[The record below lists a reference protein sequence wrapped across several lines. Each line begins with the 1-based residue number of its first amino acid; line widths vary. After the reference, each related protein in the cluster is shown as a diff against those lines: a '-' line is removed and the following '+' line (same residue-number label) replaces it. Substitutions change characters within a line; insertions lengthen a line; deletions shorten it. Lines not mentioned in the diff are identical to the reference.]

1 MFMGTG
7 MLGGWQRLQAL
18 TGGGQRQAGALLRAM
33 GLPGG
38 RGFGYGTMPRLVSAV
53 HGEAFEAVLFGWA
66 RAVWEGQV
74 GRGSRQGTLPGVH
87 RLSVGA
93 QELGITLTPAAV
105 PPTPHEATAC

>member
-38 RGFGYGTMPRLVSAV
+38 RGFGYGTMPRLVSEV

-66 RAVWEGQV
+66 RAVLEGQAERSRERSGAAV
-74 GRGSRQGTLPGVH
+74 GRERCRVCIG
-87 RLSVGA
+87 
-93 QELGITLTPAAV
+93 
-105 PPTPHEATAC
+105 